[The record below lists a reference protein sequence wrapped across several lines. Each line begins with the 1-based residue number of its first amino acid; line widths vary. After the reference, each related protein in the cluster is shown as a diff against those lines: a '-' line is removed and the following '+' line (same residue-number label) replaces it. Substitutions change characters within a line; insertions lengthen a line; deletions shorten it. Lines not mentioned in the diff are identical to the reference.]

1 MANPKTPI
9 TELDFDS
16 VKDQLRTYLQ
26 TQTQFKDYNFEGSN
40 MSVLL
45 DVLAFNSYQNNF
57 YTNMALNE
65 MFLDS
70 AVLKNSI
77 VSHAKE
83 LNYIPRS
90 RKSAKATIQV
100 QIVAPDITDST
111 ITIPRYSEFGVT
123 YQGESYSFVTDEVYT
138 ARRVVG
144 TNPNDGTTYP
154 PGTFVADSIDVYE
167 GEMLQSFQREGFIV
181 DADGVLRVYLTNNE
195 VDTDSIV
202 VFVDAEATDDANV
215 FTRAN
220 TIYGVRP
227 TDKVFY
233 LEPYLDDR
241 YSIYFGKKQCG
252 LQPEEFE
259 DVRVRYR
266 ICSGAE
272 PNGAG
277 STADFSASFVEGGT
291 ITCRTISA
299 AAGGAERESMESI
312 RYFAP
317 KALQV
322 QERAVTTKDYEVLLQ
337 QAFPEIS
344 AVSAYGGEQLD
355 PPQYGRVAISVYLND
370 DTQIISSTLSNSYIA
385 YLRERAPL
393 GIEPIFKQTEF
404 VYADMTVIVNYS
416 RKNTEKNADQLETLV
431 RAEIQKYSDD
441 NLEGFDKTL
450 RSSKLSSAI
459 DNLDTGILSSEIS
472 IAPIIDYSPPVNFA
486 TNPTFRFET
495 KLVKPYPYKAANGFT
510 SYKPAIKSSPFDID
524 GTCVFFQDDGNG
536 NIMIITDEVTNPQI
550 LNPTAGTVDYE
561 KGEVKLTNF
570 KVESYTGSAIKV
582 MAKTIDNDV
591 KAPQG
596 RVFIL
601 RDTDV
606 KVVMDL
612 EEFQTP
618 VATQSATNPPNTT
631 TNTSSGGSGS
641 SY

>member
-9 TELDFDS
+9 TELDFGAIKS
-16 VKDQLRTYLQ
+16 QLRSYLE
-26 TQTQFKDYNFEGSN
+26 TQTQFKDYNFDGSN

-70 AVLKNSI
+70 AILKNSI

-90 RKSAKATIQV
+90 RKSAKATLYVVIQD
-100 QIVAPDITDST
+100 PTRTDAT
-111 ITIPRYSEFGVT
+111 ITIPQYAQFKVNH
-123 YQGESYSFVTDEVYT
+123 QGESFSFVTDKMYT
-138 ARRVVG
+138 ARKVLS
-144 TNPNDGTTYP
+144 TDINPLTGIAFDAGS
-154 PGTFVADSIDVYE
+154 FVADSVDVYE
-167 GEMLQSFQREGFIV
+167 GEMLASFQREGFIV
-181 DADGVLRVYLTNNE
+181 DADGVLRVFLTNNE

-202 VFVDAEATDDANV
+202 VFIDAEATDDANV

-220 TIYGVRP
+220 TIYGVNP

-233 LEPYLDDR
+233 LEPYLDDK
-241 YSIYFGKKQCG
+241 YSIYFGKNQFG

-266 ICSGAE
+266 ICSGTE

-277 STADFSASFVEGGT
+277 KDSSFSGSFIENATVSAYT
-291 ITCRTISA
+291 LAA

-322 QERAVTTKDYEVLLQ
+322 QERAVTSKDYEVLLQ

-344 AVSAYGGEQLD
+344 AVSAYGGEELD
-355 PPQYGRVAISVYLND
+355 PPQFGRVAVSVYLND
-370 DTQIISSTLSNSYIA
+370 DTQIISSTLSNSYLA
-385 YLRERAPL
+385 YLKERAPL

-404 VYADMTVIVNYS
+404 VYGDMEVIVNYTK
-416 RKNTEKNADQLETLV
+416 KNTEKGEAELEALV
-431 RAEIQKYSDD
+431 RAAIQKYSDD

-450 RSSKLSSAI
+450 RRSRLSGII
-459 DNLDTGILSSEIS
+459 DGLDVGILSSEITVLPV
-472 IAPIIDYSPPVNFA
+472 IEYSPPLNFN

-495 KLVKPYPYKAANGFT
+495 PLVRPYVFNAANGFT
-510 SYKPAIKSSPFDID
+510 NYKPAVKSTPFDIN
-524 GTCVFFQDDGNG
+524 GTCVYFQDDGLG

-550 LNPTAGTVDYE
+550 INPTAGTIDYD

-570 KVESYTGSAIKV
+570 KVEAFTGSAIKV
-582 MAKTIDNDV
+582 SAKTIDNDV
-591 KAPQG
+591 VAPKG

-612 EEFQTP
+612 DEFIAP
-618 VATQSATNPPNTT
+618 VSVNS
-631 TNTSSGGSGS
+631 TS
-641 SY
+641 YE

>member
-9 TELDFDS
+9 TELDFAAIKEQFK
-16 VKDQLRTYLQ
+16 VYLQ

-40 MSVLL
+40 MSALL
-45 DVLAFNSYQNNF
+45 DVLSFNSYQNNF

-90 RKSAKATIQV
+90 RKSAKAVLNLTINDTTTN
-100 QIVAPDITDST
+100 AST
-111 ITIPRYSEFGVT
+111 ITVPQYFELSAN
-123 YQGESYSFVTDEVYT
+123 YQGESYNFVTNEAYT
-138 ARRVVG
+138 ARR
-144 TNPNDGTTYP
+144 TA
-154 PGTFVADSIDVYE
+154 PGVYEAQNVEFFE

-195 VDTDSIV
+195 VDTDSLV

-215 FTRAN
+215 FTRAT
-220 TIYGVRP
+220 TIFGVNP

-241 YSIYFGKKQCG
+241 YSIYFGKNQFG

-272 PNGAG
+272 PNGAAEFGTG
-277 STADFSASFVEGGT
+277 SINDTGTVSATVVQ
-291 ITCRTISA
+291 A
-299 AAGGAERESMESI
+299 AAGGQERESMESI

-337 QAFPEIS
+337 QAFPEIT

-370 DTQIISSTLSNSYIA
+370 NTEIISSTLSNSYIA
-385 YLRERAPL
+385 YLKERAPL
-393 GIEPIFKQTEF
+393 GIEPIFVATEF
-404 VYADMTVIVNYS
+404 VYGDMAVNVTYTK
-416 RKNTEKNADQLETLV
+416 KNTEKSKAELESLV
-431 RAEIQKYSDD
+431 RAAIQKYSDD
-441 NLEGFDKTL
+441 NLEGFDKSL
-450 RSSKLSSAI
+450 RVSKLSSII
-459 DNLDTGILSSEIS
+459 DGLDTGIESNEIS
-472 IAPIIDYSPPVNFA
+472 VLPIIEYSPPLNFN
-486 TNPTFRFET
+486 TNPAFRFEAE
-495 KLVKPYPYKAANGFT
+495 LIKPYPFKSANGFVD
-510 SYKPAIKSSPFDID
+510 YKPAIKSTVFDVD
-524 GTCVFFQDDGNG
+524 GTCVFLQDDGQG
-536 NIMIITDEVTNPQI
+536 NVMTITDEVTNPQI
-550 LNPTAGTVDYE
+550 INPTAGTVDY
-561 KGEVKLTNF
+561 KTGEVKLTNF
-570 KVESYTGSAIKV
+570 KVETFTGSAIKIS
-582 MAKTIDNDV
+582 AKTKTADI
-591 KAPQG
+591 KAPKG

-606 KVVMDL
+606 KVTMNL
-612 EEFQTP
+612 MEFNRP
-618 VATQSATNPPNTT
+618 IATQSATNPPTGTT
-631 TNTSSGGSGS
+631 T

>member
-9 TELDFDS
+9 TELDFDA
-16 VKDQLRTYLQ
+16 VKSQLRSYLE
-26 TQTQFKDYNFEGSN
+26 TQTQFKDYNFDGSN

-90 RKSAKATIQV
+90 RKSAKATLYVVIED
-100 QIVAPDITDST
+100 ATRTDAT
-111 ITIPRYSEFGVT
+111 ITIPKYSQFKVNH
-123 YQGESYSFVTDEVYT
+123 QGESFSFVTDKQYT
-138 ARRVVG
+138 ARKVLS
-144 TNPNDGTTYP
+144 TSINPQTGIAFNSGS
-154 PGTFVADSIDVYE
+154 FVADSVDVYE
-167 GEMLQSFQREGFIV
+167 GEMLSSFQREGFIV
-181 DADGVLRVYLTNNE
+181 DADGVLRVFLTNNE

-220 TIYGVRP
+220 TIYGISP
-227 TDKVFY
+227 LDKVFY
-233 LEPYLDDR
+233 LEPYLDDK
-241 YSIYFGKKQCG
+241 YSIYFGKNQFG
-252 LQPEEFE
+252 LQPQEFE

-266 ICSGAE
+266 ICSGTE
-272 PNGAG
+272 SNGAG
-277 STADFSASFVEGGT
+277 KDSSFSGSFIENAT
-291 ITCRTISA
+291 ISAYTLSA
-299 AAGGAERESMESI
+299 AAGGSERESMESI

-322 QERAVTTKDYEVLLQ
+322 QERAVTSKDYEVLLQ

-355 PPQYGRVAISVYLND
+355 PPQFGRVAVSVYLND
-370 DTQIISSTLSNSYIA
+370 DTQIISSTLSNSYLA
-385 YLRERAPL
+385 YLKERAPL

-404 VYADMTVIVNYS
+404 VYGDMEVIVNYTK
-416 RKNTEKNADQLETLV
+416 KNTEKGEAELETLA
-431 RAEIQKYSDD
+431 RAAIQKYSDD

-450 RSSKLSSAI
+450 RRSKLSGII
-459 DNLDTGILSSEIS
+459 DALDVGILSSEITVLPV
-472 IAPIIDYSPPVNFA
+472 IEYSPPLNFN

-495 KLVKPYPYKAANGFT
+495 PLVRPYIYNAANGFT
-510 SYKPAIKSSPFDID
+510 NFKPAVKSSPFDIN
-524 GTCVFFQDDGNG
+524 GTCVYFQDDGLG
-536 NIMIITDEVTNPQI
+536 NIMIITDEATNPQI
-550 LNPTAGTVDYE
+550 INPTAGTIDYD

-570 KVESYTGSAIKV
+570 KVETFTGSAIKV
-582 MAKTIDNDV
+582 TAKTVDNDV
-591 KAPQG
+591 VAPKG

-606 KVVMDL
+606 KVVLTLD
-612 EEFQTP
+612 EFVSP
-618 VATQSATNPPNTT
+618 VSVNS
-631 TNTSSGGSGS
+631 TS
-641 SY
+641 Y

>member
-9 TELDFDS
+9 TELDFDA
-16 VKDQLRTYLQ
+16 VKSQLRSYLE
-26 TQTQFKDYNFEGSN
+26 TQTQFKDYNFDGSN

-90 RKSAKATIQV
+90 RKSAKATIYVVIQDPTRED
-100 QIVAPDITDST
+100 AT
-111 ITIPRYSEFGVT
+111 ITIPKYSQFKVNH
-123 YQGESYSFVTDEVYT
+123 QGESFSFVTDKMYT
-138 ARRVVG
+138 ARKVLSTDINPQTGVVFESG
-144 TNPNDGTTYP
+144 S
-154 PGTFVADSIDVYE
+154 FVAESVDVYE
-167 GEMLQSFQREGFIV
+167 GEMLSSFQREGFIV
-181 DADGVLRVYLTNNE
+181 DADGVLRVFLTNNE

-220 TIYGVRP
+220 TIYGISP
-227 TDKVFY
+227 QDKVFY
-233 LEPYLDDR
+233 LEPYLDDK
-241 YSIYFGKKQCG
+241 YSIYFGKNQFG
-252 LQPEEFE
+252 LQPQEFE

-266 ICSGAE
+266 ICSGTE
-272 PNGAG
+272 SNGAG
-277 STADFSASFVEGGT
+277 KEGAFSGSFIENAT
-291 ITCRTISA
+291 ISAYTLSA

-322 QERAVTTKDYEVLLQ
+322 QERAVTSKDYEVLLQ

-355 PPQYGRVAISVYLND
+355 PPQFGRVAVSVYLND
-370 DTQIISSTLSNSYIA
+370 DTQIISTTLSNSYLA
-385 YLRERAPL
+385 YLKERAPL

-404 VYADMTVIVNYS
+404 VYGDMTVIVNYTK
-416 RKNTEKNADQLETLV
+416 KNTEKGEAELETLV
-431 RAEIQKYSDD
+431 RAAIQKYSDD

-450 RSSKLSSAI
+450 RRSKLSGII
-459 DNLDTGILSSEIS
+459 DSLDTGILSSEITVLPV
-472 IAPIIDYSPPVNFA
+472 IEYSPPLNFN

-495 KLVKPYPYKAANGFT
+495 PLVRPYIYNAANGFT
-510 SYKPAIKSSPFDID
+510 NFKPAVKSSPFDIN
-524 GTCVFFQDDGNG
+524 GTCVYFQDDGLG

-550 LNPTAGTVDYE
+550 INPTAGTIDYD

-570 KVESYTGSAIKV
+570 QVETFTGSAIKV
-582 MAKTIDNDV
+582 TAKTVDNDV
-591 KAPQG
+591 VAPKG

-606 KVVMDL
+606 KVVLTLD
-612 EEFQTP
+612 EFVAP
-618 VATQSATNPPNTT
+618 VSVNS
-631 TNTSSGGSGS
+631 TS
-641 SY
+641 Y

>member
-9 TELDFDS
+9 TELDFAAIKEQFK
-16 VKDQLRTYLQ
+16 VYLQ

-40 MSVLL
+40 MSALL
-45 DVLAFNSYQNNF
+45 DVLSFNSYQNNF

-90 RKSAKATIQV
+90 RKSAKAVLNLTINDTTTN
-100 QIVAPDITDST
+100 AST
-111 ITIPRYSEFGVT
+111 ITVPQYFELSAN
-123 YQGESYSFVTDEVYT
+123 YQGESYNFVTNEAYT
-138 ARRVVG
+138 ARR
-144 TNPNDGTTYP
+144 TA
-154 PGTFVADSIDVYE
+154 PGVYEAQNVEFFE

-195 VDTDSIV
+195 VDTDSLV

-215 FTRAN
+215 FTRAT
-220 TIYGVRP
+220 TIFGVNP

-241 YSIYFGKKQCG
+241 YSIYFGKNQFG

-272 PNGAG
+272 PNGAAEFGTG
-277 STADFSASFVEGGT
+277 SINDTGTVSATVVQ
-291 ITCRTISA
+291 A
-299 AAGGAERESMESI
+299 AAGGQERESMESI

-337 QAFPEIS
+337 QAFPEIT

-370 DTQIISSTLSNSYIA
+370 NTEIISSTLSNSYIA
-385 YLRERAPL
+385 YLKERAPL
-393 GIEPIFKQTEF
+393 GIEPIFVATEF
-404 VYADMTVIVNYS
+404 VYGDMAVNVTYT
-416 RKNTEKNADQLETLV
+416 RKNTEKSKAELESLV
-431 RAEIQKYSDD
+431 RAAIQKYSDD
-441 NLEGFDKTL
+441 NLEGFDKSL
-450 RSSKLSSAI
+450 RVSKLSSII
-459 DNLDTGILSSEIS
+459 DGLDTGIESNEIS
-472 IAPIIDYSPPVNFA
+472 VLPIIEYSPPLNFN
-486 TNPTFRFET
+486 TNPAFRFEAE
-495 KLVKPYPYKAANGFT
+495 LIKPYPFKSANGFVD
-510 SYKPAIKSSPFDID
+510 YKPAIKSTVFDVD
-524 GTCVFFQDDGNG
+524 GTCVFLQDDGQG
-536 NIMIITDEVTNPQI
+536 NVMTITDEVTNPQI
-550 LNPTAGTVDYE
+550 INPTAGTVDY
-561 KGEVKLTNF
+561 KTGEVKLTNF
-570 KVESYTGSAIKV
+570 KVETFTGSAIKIS
-582 MAKTIDNDV
+582 AKTKTADI
-591 KAPQG
+591 KAPKG
-596 RVFIL
+596 RVFII

-606 KVVMDL
+606 KVTMNL
-612 EEFQTP
+612 SEFNRP
-618 VATQSATNPPNTT
+618 IATQSATNPPTGTT
-631 TNTSSGGSGS
+631 T

>member
-9 TELDFDS
+9 TELDFAAIKEQFK
-16 VKDQLRTYLQ
+16 VYLQ

-40 MSVLL
+40 MSALL
-45 DVLAFNSYQNNF
+45 DVLSFNSYQNNF

-77 VSHAKE
+77 ESHAKE

-90 RKSAKATIQV
+90 RKSAKAVLNLTINDTTTN
-100 QIVAPDITDST
+100 AST
-111 ITIPRYSEFGVT
+111 ITVPQYFELSAN
-123 YQGESYSFVTDEVYT
+123 YQGESYNFVTNEAYT
-138 ARRVVG
+138 ARR
-144 TNPNDGTTYP
+144 TA
-154 PGTFVADSIDVYE
+154 PGVYEAQNVEFFE

-195 VDTDSIV
+195 VDTDSLV

-215 FTRAN
+215 FTRAT
-220 TIYGVRP
+220 TIFGVNP

-241 YSIYFGKKQCG
+241 YSIYFGKNQFG

-272 PNGAG
+272 PNGAAEFGTG
-277 STADFSASFVEGGT
+277 SINDTGTVSATVVQ
-291 ITCRTISA
+291 A
-299 AAGGAERESMESI
+299 AAGGQERESMESI

-337 QAFPEIS
+337 QAFPEIT

-370 DTQIISSTLSNSYIA
+370 NTEIISSTLSNSYIA
-385 YLRERAPL
+385 YLKERAPL
-393 GIEPIFKQTEF
+393 GIEPIFVATEF
-404 VYADMTVIVNYS
+404 VYGDMAVNVTYTK
-416 RKNTEKNADQLETLV
+416 KNTEKSKAELESLV
-431 RAEIQKYSDD
+431 RAAIQKYSDD
-441 NLEGFDKTL
+441 NLEGFDKSL
-450 RSSKLSSAI
+450 RVSKLSSII
-459 DNLDTGILSSEIS
+459 DGLDTGIESNEIS
-472 IAPIIDYSPPVNFA
+472 VLPIIEYSPPLNFN
-486 TNPTFRFET
+486 TNPAFRFEAE
-495 KLVKPYPYKAANGFT
+495 LIKPYPFKSANGFVD
-510 SYKPAIKSSPFDID
+510 YKPAIKSTVFDVD
-524 GTCVFFQDDGNG
+524 GTCVFLQDDGQG
-536 NIMIITDEVTNPQI
+536 NVMTITDEVTNPQI
-550 LNPTAGTVDYE
+550 INPTAGTVDY
-561 KGEVKLTNF
+561 KTGEVKLTNF
-570 KVESYTGSAIKV
+570 KVETFTGSAIKIS
-582 MAKTIDNDV
+582 AKTKTADI
-591 KAPQG
+591 KAPKG

-606 KVVMDL
+606 KVTMNL
-612 EEFQTP
+612 MEFNRP
-618 VATQSATNPPNTT
+618 IATQSATNPPTGTT
-631 TNTSSGGSGS
+631 T

>member
-9 TELDFDS
+9 TELDFES
-16 VKDQLRTYLQ
+16 IKNQFKVYLQ

-40 MSVLL
+40 LSALL
-45 DVLAFNSYQNNF
+45 DVLAFNSYNNNF

-90 RKSAKATIQV
+90 RKSAKATVNLRIEDTV
-100 QIVAPDITDST
+100 TADST
-111 ITIPRYSEFGVT
+111 ISIPRYFALSANF
-123 YQGESYSFVTDEVYT
+123 QGESYNFVTDQSYT
-138 ARRVVG
+138 ARR
-144 TNPNDGTTYP
+144 TA
-154 PGTFVADSIDVYE
+154 PGVFEVQNVEMFE
-167 GEMLQSFQREGFIV
+167 GEMLTSFQREGFIV
-181 DADGVLRVYLTNNE
+181 DADGVLRVFLTNNE

-215 FTRAN
+215 FARAN
-220 TIYGVRP
+220 TIYGVKP
-227 TDKVFY
+227 EDKVFY
-233 LEPYLDDR
+233 LEPYLDDK
-241 YSIYFGKKQCG
+241 YSIYFGKNQFG

-266 ICSGAE
+266 ICSGIDS
-272 PNGAG
+272 NGAG
-277 STADFSASFVEGGT
+277 KDSSFSGSFIENATVSAYT
-291 ITCRTISA
+291 LA
-299 AAGGAERESMESI
+299 AASGGSERESMESI

-355 PPQYGRVAISVYLND
+355 PPQFGRVAISVYLND
-370 DTQIISSTLSNSYIA
+370 DTQIISSTLSNSYLA
-385 YLRERAPL
+385 YLKERAPL

-404 VYADMTVIVNYS
+404 VYGDMEVIVNYTK
-416 RKNTEKNADQLETLV
+416 KNTEKGEAELETLT
-431 RAEIQKYSDD
+431 RAAIQKYSTD

-450 RSSKLSSAI
+450 RRSKVSGII
-459 DNLDTGILSSEIS
+459 DGLDAGILSSEIT
-472 IAPIIDYSPPVNFA
+472 ICPVIEYSPPLNFN

-495 KLVKPYPYKAANGFT
+495 PLVRPYIYNAANGFT
-510 SYKPAIKSSPFDID
+510 NFKPAIKSTPFDIN
-524 GTCVFFQDDGNG
+524 GTCVFFQDDGLG

-550 LNPTAGTVDYE
+550 INPTAGTVDYD

-570 KVESYTGSAIKV
+570 KVETYTGSAIKV
-582 MAKTIDNDV
+582 SGKTIDNDV
-591 KAPQG
+591 VAPKG

-606 KVVMDL
+606 KVVMALD
-612 EEFQTP
+612 EFVSP
-618 VATQSATNPPNTT
+618 VSVNS
-631 TNTSSGGSGS
+631 TS
-641 SY
+641 Y

>member
-9 TELDFDS
+9 TELDFAAIKEQFK
-16 VKDQLRTYLQ
+16 VYLQ

-40 MSVLL
+40 MSALL
-45 DVLAFNSYQNNF
+45 DVLSFNSYQNNF

-90 RKSAKATIQV
+90 RKSAKAVLNLTINDTTTN
-100 QIVAPDITDST
+100 AST
-111 ITIPRYSEFGVT
+111 ITVPQYFELSAN
-123 YQGESYSFVTDEVYT
+123 YQGESYNFVTNEAYT
-138 ARRVVG
+138 ARR
-144 TNPNDGTTYP
+144 TA
-154 PGTFVADSIDVYE
+154 PGVYEAQNVEFFE

-195 VDTDSIV
+195 VDTDSLV

-215 FTRAN
+215 FTRAT
-220 TIYGVRP
+220 TIFGVNP

-241 YSIYFGKKQCG
+241 YSIYFGKNQFG

-272 PNGAG
+272 PNGAAEFGTG
-277 STADFSASFVEGGT
+277 SINDTGTVSATVVQ
-291 ITCRTISA
+291 A
-299 AAGGAERESMESI
+299 AAGGQERESMESI

-337 QAFPEIS
+337 QAFPEIT

-370 DTQIISSTLSNSYIA
+370 NTEIISSTLSNSYIA
-385 YLRERAPL
+385 YLKERAPL
-393 GIEPIFKQTEF
+393 GIEPIFVATEF
-404 VYADMTVIVNYS
+404 VYGDMAVNVTYT
-416 RKNTEKNADQLETLV
+416 RKNTEKSKAELESLV
-431 RAEIQKYSDD
+431 RAAIQKYSDD
-441 NLEGFDKTL
+441 NLEGFDKSL
-450 RSSKLSSAI
+450 RVSKLSSII
-459 DNLDTGILSSEIS
+459 DGLDTGIESNEIS
-472 IAPIIDYSPPVNFA
+472 VLPIIEYSPPLNFN
-486 TNPTFRFET
+486 TNPAFRFEAE
-495 KLVKPYPYKAANGFT
+495 LIKPYPFKSANGFVD
-510 SYKPAIKSSPFDID
+510 YKPAIKSTVFDVD
-524 GTCVFFQDDGNG
+524 GTCVFLQDDGQG
-536 NIMIITDEVTNPQI
+536 NVMTITDEVTNPQI
-550 LNPTAGTVDYE
+550 INPTAGTVDY
-561 KGEVKLTNF
+561 KTGEVKLTNF
-570 KVESYTGSAIKV
+570 KVETFTGSAIKIS
-582 MAKTIDNDV
+582 AKTKTADI
-591 KAPQG
+591 KAPKG

-606 KVVMDL
+606 KVTMNL
-612 EEFQTP
+612 MEFNRP
-618 VATQSATNPPNTT
+618 IATQSATNPPTGTT
-631 TNTSSGGSGS
+631 T